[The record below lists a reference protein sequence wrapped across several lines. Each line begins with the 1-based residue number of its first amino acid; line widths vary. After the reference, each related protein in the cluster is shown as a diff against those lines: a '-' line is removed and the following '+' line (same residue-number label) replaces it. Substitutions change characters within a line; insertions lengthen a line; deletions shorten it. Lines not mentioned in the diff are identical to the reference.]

1 MQYENDILLRLL
13 QGKEVERPPIWI
25 MRQAGRILPEYR
37 EVRAS
42 LSGFK
47 ALVSNPDM
55 ASKVTIQPVDALG
68 VDAAIIFS
76 DILVIPEAMGLD
88 YELIEKKGPFFH
100 KTIENMEDV
109 NALLEGSEAADNLS
123 YVYEAVEM
131 TVSKLKGRVP
141 LIGFAG
147 APWTLMCYMIEGSG
161 SKTFY
166 KTKSFLH
173 KHPELSHAL
182 LEKLTKTIIA
192 YLKKKITHGLEVV
205 QVFDSW
211 AGVLD
216 REMYQEFCI
225 PYIKRIKEAITEVPV
240 IIFCKGAW
248 FSMDEIIGLQSDV
261 VGLDWTLNPR
271 DMRKKYGDDVIFQG
285 NMDPTVLFASKD
297 VITKK
302 TKETIEAFGGK
313 HIFNLGH
320 GVYPQTP
327 LENVKHFVKKVR
339 EYRY

>member
-47 ALVSNPDM
+47 ALVSNPDL
-55 ASKVTIQPVDALG
+55 ASKVTIQPIDALQ

-109 NALLEGSEAADNLS
+109 LALSEGAEAAENLS

-131 TVSKLKGRVP
+131 TVSKLDGRVP

-147 APWTLMCYMIEGSG
+147 APWTLMCYMVEGSG
-161 SKTFY
+161 SKTFF

-182 LEKLTKTIIA
+182 LDKLTKTIIA
-192 YLKKKITHGLEVV
+192 YLKKKISYGLEVI

-216 REMYQEFCI
+216 KEMYKEFCI
-225 PYIKRIKEAITEVPV
+225 PYIKRINDAITEVPV
-240 IIFCKGAW
+240 ILFSKGAW
-248 FSMDEIIGLQSDV
+248 FSMDEIVELNSEV
-261 VGLDWTLNPR
+261 VGLDWTINPK
-271 DMRKKYGDDVIFQG
+271 DMRQQLRPLVLSIFSILVMG
-285 NMDPTVLFASKD
+285 CIRRHLWRM
-297 VITKK
+297 
-302 TKETIEAFGGK
+302 
-313 HIFNLGH
+313 
-320 GVYPQTP
+320 
-327 LENVKHFVKKVR
+327 
-339 EYRY
+339 

>member
-13 QGKEVERPPIWI
+13 QGEQVERPPIWI

-37 EVRAS
+37 EIRAS

-55 ASKVTIQPVDALG
+55 ASTVTIQPIDALG

-88 YELIEKKGPFFH
+88 YELIEKRGPFFH
-100 KTIENMEDV
+100 KTIENKDDV
-109 NALLEGSEAADNLS
+109 DKLVQGADAADNLS

-131 TVSKLKGRVP
+131 TVDKLNGRVP

-147 APWTLMCYMIEGSG
+147 APWTLMCYMVEGSG

-173 KHPELSHAL
+173 KYPELSHAL
-182 LEKLTKTIIA
+182 LEKLTQTIIA
-192 YLKKKITHGLEVV
+192 YLKKKISYGLEVV

-216 REMYQEFCI
+216 QKMYSEFCI
-225 PYIKRIKEAITEVPV
+225 PYLKRINEAITEVPV
-240 IIFCKGAW
+240 ILFSKGAW
-248 FSMDEIIGLQSDV
+248 FSMDDIYALNSDV
-261 VGLDWTLNPR
+261 IGLDWTMNPKH
-271 DMRKKYGDDVIFQG
+271 MREKYGNERIFQG
-285 NMDPTVLFASKD
+285 NMDPTVLFASKE
-297 VITKK
+297 VITNK
-302 TKETIEAFGGK
+302 TRETIQAFGTK

-320 GVYPQTP
+320 GVYPETP
-327 LENVKHFVKKVR
+327 LENVKHFVQEVR
-339 EYRY
+339 NFRY